1 MATQNQFK
9 NQVAQKKENNN
20 QPQQKA
26 VGPKQE
32 ISNLL
37 DRMAPQIQKA
47 LPQHMSAE
55 RMARI
60 AMTAVSSTPKLLEC
74 DPKSLIGALM
84 QSSQIGLEP
93 NTNLGQAYLIPYG
106 KEVQLQVSYLG
117 MIELANRSK
126 QYKAIYAHEVYPEDY
141 FEYQYGL
148 QKDLVHKPA
157 DNPQSEPIGYYAV
170 YHLLNGGYDFAYWSK
185 AKVDEHAKQFS
196 KAVQKG
202 WQSPWKTNFNAM
214 AKKTVLKD
222 LLKFAPKSIE
232 MNNAVSS
239 DSKAQQIDDDGN
251 IIDVTDYSQINDEPE
266 NLQEGKNA

>member
-9 NQVAQKKENNN
+9 NQLTQKKENNN

-84 QSSQIGLEP
+84 QAS
-93 NTNLGQAYLIPYG
+93 
-106 KEVQLQVSYLG
+106 
-117 MIELANRSK
+117 
-126 QYKAIYAHEVYPEDY
+126 
-141 FEYQYGL
+141 
-148 QKDLVHKPA
+148 
-157 DNPQSEPIGYYAV
+157 
-170 YHLLNGGYDFAYWSK
+170 
-185 AKVDEHAKQFS
+185 
-196 KAVQKG
+196 
-202 WQSPWKTNFNAM
+202 
-214 AKKTVLKD
+214 
-222 LLKFAPKSIE
+222 
-232 MNNAVSS
+232 
-239 DSKAQQIDDDGN
+239 
-251 IIDVTDYSQINDEPE
+251 
-266 NLQEGKNA
+266 

>member
-117 MIELANRSK
+117 MIELANRSR
-126 QYKAIYAHEVYPEDY
+126 QYTPMRCTRKIILNISMDY
-141 FEYQYGL
+141 
-148 QKDLVHKPA
+148 
-157 DNPQSEPIGYYAV
+157 
-170 YHLLNGGYDFAYWSK
+170 
-185 AKVDEHAKQFS
+185 
-196 KAVQKG
+196 
-202 WQSPWKTNFNAM
+202 
-214 AKKTVLKD
+214 KK
-222 LLKFAPKSIE
+222 I
-232 MNNAVSS
+232 
-239 DSKAQQIDDDGN
+239 
-251 IIDVTDYSQINDEPE
+251 
-266 NLQEGKNA
+266 